1 MKRLYFVSYIFVD
14 NDNVNGTTSCEVITK
29 RKITGFKNI
38 QEITDHIKERNNY
51 KEVVIINWRR
61 FEK

>member
-14 NDNVNGTTSCEVITK
+14 NDNVSGTNSCEVTTK
-29 RKITGFKNI
+29 RKITGFKSI
-38 QEITDHIKERNNY
+38 QEITDLIKERNNY